1 MLYLWLKAFHI
12 IAVVCWFAGLF
23 YLPRLF
29 VYHASAEDAPSRE
42 RFSIM
47 ERKLYR
53 GIMQPSM
60 VLTLLLGAG
69 VNSVENSQLMTIYKS
84 ENQQVAVVTN
94 DESIFTV
101 EVDNKK
107 VFIIEKKLDQGT
119 PKYVVT
125 SDELAID
132 GDLFG
137 MSFNVMLGYRKV
149 AKVRKRWT
157 TLGNSYELTIFEDEN
172 EVALVGLVTT
182 LDYIKSNKQLEIS

>member
-1 MLYLWLKAFHI
+1 MKRKVSNPSETFT
-12 IAVVCWFAGLF
+12 VTD
-23 YLPRLF
+23 RNEKD
-29 VYHASAEDAPSRE
+29 VYGVS
-42 RFSIM
+42 
-47 ERKLYR
+47 
-53 GIMQPSM
+53 
-60 VLTLLLGAG
+60 

-172 EVALVGLVTT
+172 EVALVGLVST
-182 LDYIKSNKQLEIS
+182 LDFIKSNES

>member
-1 MLYLWLKAFHI
+1 MRQ
-12 IAVVCWFAGLF
+12 LF
-23 YLPRLF
+23 MKRKVSNPSETFTVTDRNQKD
-29 VYHASAEDAPSRE
+29 VYGV
-42 RFSIM
+42 SI
-47 ERKLYR
+47 
-53 GIMQPSM
+53 
-60 VLTLLLGAG
+60 
-69 VNSVENSQLMTIYKS
+69 NSVENSQLMTIHKS
-84 ENQQVAVVTN
+84 ENQQVAIITN

-119 PKYVVT
+119 SKYTAT
-125 SDELAID
+125 SDELTID

-172 EVALVGLVTT
+172 EVALVGLVST
-182 LDYIKSNKQLEIS
+182 LDFIKSNES